1 MDKLEWEYGGL
12 IFMEKAPTLKEL
24 LNNRKEN
31 HANYI
36 IVSTNK
42 NKDLFKGD
50 VSKLS
55 EELLNIRIFAWNK
68 RDGIYITIE

>member
-1 MDKLEWEYGGL
+1 
-12 IFMEKAPTLKEL
+12 MENAPALKEL
-24 LNNRKEN
+24 LNSRKEN

-42 NKDLFKGD
+42 NKYLFKGD
-50 VSKLS
+50 VSELS
-55 EELLNIRIFAWNK
+55 EKLLNIRIFAWDK

>member
-1 MDKLEWEYGGL
+1 
-12 IFMEKAPTLKEL
+12 MEKAPTLKEL
-24 LNNRKEN
+24 LKSREEN

-42 NKDLFKGD
+42 NRDLFKGN
-50 VSKLS
+50 VSELS
-55 EELLNIRIFAWNK
+55 EDLLNAQILAWDK

>member
-1 MDKLEWEYGGL
+1 
-12 IFMEKAPTLKEL
+12 MENAPALKEL
-24 LNNRKEN
+24 LNSRSKEN

-50 VSKLS
+50 VSELS
-55 EELLNIRIFAWNK
+55 EELLNIRIFAWDK

>member
-1 MDKLEWEYGGL
+1 
-12 IFMEKAPTLKEL
+12 MEKAPTLKEL
-24 LNNRKEN
+24 LNSREEN

-42 NKDLFKGD
+42 NRDLFKGN

-55 EELLNIRIFAWNK
+55 EDLLNTQILAWDK
-68 RDGIYITIE
+68 KDGIYITFERNIKNNMKR